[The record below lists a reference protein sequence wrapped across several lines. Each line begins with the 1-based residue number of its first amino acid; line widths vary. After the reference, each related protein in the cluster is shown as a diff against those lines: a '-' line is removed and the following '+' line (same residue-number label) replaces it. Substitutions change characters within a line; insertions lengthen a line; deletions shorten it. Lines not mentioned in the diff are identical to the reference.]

1 MSNVQ
6 EIGTHL
12 IRLPKWNSRIG
23 LEAKAPAAQKAQR
36 ERIAQLAE
44 SIKAHGVQ
52 TPIQVEEPD
61 ADGSYLL
68 IFGTQ
73 RLAACKLAGKTTIP
87 AIVVA
92 PRDDSSRK
100 VRNVMENAMR
110 TDLTPFETARAVAE
124 LRTTGLNTS
133 EIANIMGLSK
143 SHVDNSLAIMERG
156 APQVLFAFEREHP
169 AAKTVFL
176 RQLVNERDHAKQ
188 VQKWDEECR
197 RVAAE
202 AEAKAKGEKP
212 VKKEADESGDASGG
226 TTPIR
231 VLPARLN
238 ACLDFLGASR
248 TPTMLGDGRDTATK
262 AWAKG
267 LINWLVGQVPTPPPG
282 FPRDEPEAKEEPEAK
297 PAKKAKGKK

>member
-12 IRLPKWNSRIG
+12 IRLPKWNSRIAMEQKSAG
-23 LEAKAPAAQKAQR
+23 AQKIQK
-36 ERIAQLAE
+36 ERLANLAE
-44 SIKAHGVQ
+44 SIKVHGVQ
-52 TPIQVEEPD
+52 TPIQVEETGD

-68 IFGTQ
+68 VFGTQ
-73 RLAACKLAGKTTIP
+73 RLAATKLAGKTTIP
-87 AIVVA
+87 AIIVA
-92 PRDDSSRK
+92 TTDDAKRK

-110 TDLTPFETARAVAE
+110 TDLTPFETARSVAE
-124 LRTTGLNTS
+124 LRETGLNTS
-133 EIANIMGLSK
+133 EIANVMGLSK
-143 SHVDNSLAIMERG
+143 SHVDNSLAIMERA

-202 AEAKAKGEKP
+202 SEAKAKGEKASKGEKDDP
-212 VKKEADESGDASGG
+212 SGS
-226 TTPIR
+226 TPIR
-231 VLPARLN
+231 VLPARLT
-238 ACLDFLGASR
+238 AALDFLAASR
-248 TPTMLGDGRDTATK
+248 TPSMLGDGRDTATK

-267 LINWLVGQVPTPPPG
+267 LIHWLIGQVPTPPPG
-282 FPRDEPEAKEEPEAK
+282 FPVAAEPKEEEEAEVK
-297 PAKKAKGKK
+297 PAKKAGKAKK